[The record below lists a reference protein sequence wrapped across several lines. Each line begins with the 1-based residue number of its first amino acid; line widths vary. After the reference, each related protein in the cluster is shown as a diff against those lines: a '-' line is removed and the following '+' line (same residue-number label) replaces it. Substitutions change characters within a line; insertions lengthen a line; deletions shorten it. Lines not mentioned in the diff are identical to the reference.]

1 MQAIKRL
8 PVFPMPRYG
17 PLSTHPKCHRAAP
30 IARELRS
37 QFRREC
43 RILTYP
49 KRGFPVVI
57 AEWPRNSRE
66 LIRVSLGHL
75 NTCFTIDIRCWW
87 RDPKRIFRPGRD
99 GLTLSIKHL
108 PKLAQAMSKA
118 LECAEEFGLT
128 EPIATGENKRPFIR
142 DRRGSRYP

>member
-1 MQAIKRL
+1 M
-8 PVFPMPRYG
+8 
-17 PLSTHPKCHRAAP
+17 
-30 IARELRS
+30 
-37 QFRREC
+37 
-43 RILTYP
+43 TYP

-108 PKLAQAMSKA
+108 PKLAQAISNA

-128 EPIATGENKRPFIR
+128 EPITTGENKKPFIR
-142 DRRGSRYP
+142 RLRGSRHR

>member
-1 MQAIKRL
+1 M
-8 PVFPMPRYG
+8 
-17 PLSTHPKCHRAAP
+17 
-30 IARELRS
+30 
-37 QFRREC
+37 
-43 RILTYP
+43 TYP

-57 AEWPRNSRE
+57 AEWPRNNRE

-87 RDPKRIFRPGRD
+87 RDPKRVFRPGRD

-128 EPIATGENKRPFIR
+128 EPIATGENKKPFIR
-142 DRRGSRYP
+142 RRRGSRHP